1 MKRIVTC
8 LMVSILTV
16 FYAHI
21 NAGEAEPLKFKGFYI
36 GMSRSQVQEVYKKL
50 QANKVA
56 EYISIEKENY
66 RDLIKIDNE
75 FSSMGNKVEIFYDES
90 EKVSGITFQYKT
102 VNILFNGSSQ
112 SAEEFV
118 NALTEKYELP
128 EMEVEDMG
136 ITKIWKCQLEKEGLK
151 ISVDG
156 SKNLR
161 IQMLKK

>member
-8 LMVSILTV
+8 FMASVITV
-16 FYAHI
+16 FSFHVDAF
-21 NAGEAEPLKFKGFYI
+21 ETEPLKIKGFYI
-36 GMSRSQVQEVYKKL
+36 GMSKSQVQEVYKKL
-50 QANKVA
+50 QADKIA
-56 EYISIEKENY
+56 AYISIESENY

-75 FSSMGNKVEIFYDES
+75 FSSMGDKVEIFYDES
-90 EKVSGITFQYKT
+90 MKVSGITFQYKT
-102 VNILFNGSSQ
+102 VNILFNSTDQ

-118 NALTEKYELP
+118 ETLVKKFELP
-128 EMEVEDMG
+128 EMEMEDMG
-136 ITKIWKCQLEKEGLK
+136 ITKIWKCQLEKQGLK